1 MPNINAAQPPTG
13 IVLNSDALGVNADPY
28 IFGSGPQ
35 PIANHFGQVGG
46 NFQVGLGGEVV
57 PPVVQV
63 TASRALTAADSGR
76 TLAVAAGL
84 TITVPAGLPLTFG
97 VIIKPLLWNGGSI
110 SVVSSGGALLNG
122 ATTTLTRG
130 YTFSIINAT
139 AMSVTETVYGQSTQ
153 VQTTYAAPT
162 LNSHKVS

>member
-1 MPNINAAQPPTG
+1 MPNINAAKPSIG
-13 IVLNSDALGVNADPY
+13 IVLNYDTLGINADPQ
-28 IFGSGPQ
+28 IAGSGPQ
-35 PIANHFGQVGG
+35 PVAGNFGQVGG
-46 NFQVGLGGEVV
+46 GYQVGLGGEVV

-63 TASRALTAADSGR
+63 TASRALTAADNGR

-97 VIIKPLLWNGGSI
+97 VLIQPLLWNGGSI
-110 SVVSSGGALLNG
+110 SVASSGGALLNG

-130 YTFSIINAT
+130 YTFSITNAT

-153 VQTTYAAPT
+153 VQTVYAAPT